1 MNKQPINKD
10 VTEKDLEEINKSFLE
25 LENKIKDV
33 CKLIFS
39 QETEQSKLFKSSHY
53 ILSIANRAIS
63 LNRGF
68 LTLTQ
73 VNNYSTAI
81 SLIRLQVDSCLRL
94 FALTLV
100 DDWPSFYKDVVSGKE
115 IRNLKDR
122 DGNKMTDSYLVAK
135 YDKIDNG
142 FKLLY
147 KNTCGFVHF
156 SNSHIKLNTRTKD
169 ETEDTF
175 RMQISVGDIDHL
187 EIYEKVD
194 YGFNMFMVGKS
205 IYKQIKSYQKA
216 MKEHWLN

>member
-39 QETEQSKLFKSSHY
+39 QEKEQSKFFKSSHY

-122 DGNKMTDSYLVAK
+122 YGNKMIDSYLVDK

-156 SNSHIKLNTRTKD
+156 SNAHIKLNTKTKD

-175 RMQISVGDIDHL
+175 RMQVSVGDVDQL
-187 EIYEKVD
+187 EVYEKVD

>member
-10 VTEKDLEEINKSFLE
+10 VTEKDLEEIHKAFLG

-39 QETEQSKLFKSSHY
+39 QETEQSKFFKSSHY
-53 ILSIANRAIS
+53 TLSIANRAIS

-73 VNNYSTAI
+73 VNNYGTAI

-100 DDWPSFYKDVVSGKE
+100 DDWPTFYQDVVNGKE

-122 DGNKMTDSYLVAK
+122 DGNKMTDVYLVDK
-135 YDKIDNG
+135 FDKIDSG

-156 SNSHIKLNTRTKD
+156 SNSHIKLNTQTKD
-169 ETEDTF
+169 ETEETF
-175 RMQISVGDIDHL
+175 RMQVSVGDVDQL
-187 EIYEKVD
+187 EMYEKVD
-194 YGFNMFMVGKS
+194 YAFNMLMVGKS